1 MDPYC
6 QIHLGITEL
15 HDLLQASF
23 REKEDTWSSTEVAL
37 ANVRGEKVNVFT
49 LLLSLLEYMT
59 SEEIIA

>member
-1 MDPYC
+1 M
-6 QIHLGITEL
+6 
-15 HDLLQASF
+15 QASF